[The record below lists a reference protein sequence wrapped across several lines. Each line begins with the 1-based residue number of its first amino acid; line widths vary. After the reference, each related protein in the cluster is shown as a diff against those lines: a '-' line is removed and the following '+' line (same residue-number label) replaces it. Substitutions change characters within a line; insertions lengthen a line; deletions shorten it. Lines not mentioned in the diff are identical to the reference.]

1 MGASSAC
8 FRGSPFVTT
17 TSSYGVI
24 EQASARTD
32 CDGHAERIRLEGFTI
47 VPGGYDA
54 NELAYL
60 AERIDAL
67 LAEQAER
74 AGGVNALAEIGEHE
88 TLRCCLAHDDAF
100 VRLATNE
107 QVLAVCRRLLG
118 DYIVLTQQ
126 NGIANSPGRVH
137 HQTACH
143 RDLPYQHF
151 VSSRPL
157 AISAL
162 FCVDPFTRENGATV
176 VLPGT
181 HRIEHFPSDDLAK
194 EIERSL
200 EAPAGSF
207 LVFDS
212 MLFHRAGHNRSAAM
226 RRAVNHVY
234 ALPFIGQQISMPD
247 VLQGRHAD
255 DPALRRLFGYETK
268 PVASVDDWWARR
280 RARR

>member
-1 MGASSAC
+1 LAATE
-8 FRGSPFVTT
+8 RDAHV
-17 TSSYGVI
+17 
-24 EQASARTD
+24 
-32 CDGHAERIRLEGFTI
+32 ERIRLSGFTV
-47 VPGGYDA
+47 VPGGYTPKDIDL
-54 NELAYL
+54 LAR
-60 AERIDAL
+60 RIDAL

-74 AGGVNALAEIGEHE
+74 AGGADVLAEIGEHE
-88 TLRCCLAHDDAF
+88 TLRCCLAHDEAF
-100 VRLATNE
+100 VRLASNE
-107 QVLAVCRRLLG
+107 HVLAICRQLLG
-118 DYIVLTQQ
+118 DFIVLTQQ
-126 NGIANSPGRVH
+126 NAIANPAGRGH

-157 AISAL
+157 AVSAL
-162 FCVDPFTRENGATV
+162 FCVDAFTRENGATV

-181 HRIEHFPSDDLAK
+181 HRMEYFPSDGVAK
-194 EIERSL
+194 EIERPV

-212 MLFHRAGHNRSAAM
+212 MLFHRAGYNTSPSV

-247 VLQGRHAD
+247 VLQGRYAD
-255 DPALRRLFGYETK
+255 DPALRRLFGYETN
-268 PVASVDDWWARR
+268 PVSSVDAWWARR

>member
-1 MGASSAC
+1 VS
-8 FRGSPFVTT
+8 T
-17 TSSYGVI
+17 TSSYGII

-32 CDGHAERIRLEGFTI
+32 LDGHVERIRLAGFTV
-47 VPGGYDA
+47 VPGGYTPSD
-54 NELAYL
+54 LAHL
-60 AERIDAL
+60 ATRIDTL

-74 AGGVNALAEIGEHE
+74 AGGSAALAEIGEHE
-88 TLRCCLAHDDAF
+88 TLRCCLAHDEAF
-100 VRLATNE
+100 VRLASNE
-107 QVLAVCRRLLG
+107 HVLAICRQLLG

-126 NGIANSPGRVH
+126 NGIANSPGHAH

-162 FCVDPFTRENGATV
+162 FCVDPFTRRNGATV

-181 HRIEHFPSDDLAK
+181 HRIEHFPSDSVAQ
-194 EIERSL
+194 EIERPV

-212 MLFHRAGHNRSAAM
+212 MLFHRAGHNASTAA

-247 VLQGRHAD
+247 VLRGRYAD

-268 PVASVDDWWARR
+268 PVSSVDDWWARR
-280 RARR
+280 RAKR

>member
-1 MGASSAC
+1 MSQLVWRSAHHLTDFDGKDERRATRSRRARGFRRDLIGALGAVDLDD
-8 FRGSPFVTT
+8 PV
-17 TSSYGVI
+17 
-24 EQASARTD
+24 AREEFLRLRERPIRYR
-32 CDGHAERIRLEGFTI
+32 HAVLTG
-47 VPGGYDA
+47 A
-54 NELAYL
+54 NEL
-60 AERIDAL
+60 
-67 LAEQAER
+67 
-74 AGGVNALAEIGEHE
+74 
-88 TLRCCLAHDDAF
+88 
-100 VRLATNE
+100 RLAWRR
-107 QVLAVCRRLLG
+107 QPLGGDVLAGLLELLVELVHEADVILEVVG
-118 DYIVLTQQ
+118 RPAKDLI
-126 NGIANSPGRVH
+126 IAGAPGRVH

-162 FCVDPFTRENGATV
+162 FCVDPFTHENGATV

-181 HRIEHFPSDDLAK
+181 HRIEQFPSDTLAK
-194 EIERSL
+194 EIERPV

-212 MLFHRAGHNRSAAM
+212 MLFHRAGHNRSTAM

-247 VLQGRHAD
+247 VLQGRYAD
-255 DPALRRLFGYETK
+255 DPALRRLFGYDTK
-268 PVASVDDWWARR
+268 PVPSVDDWWARR

>member
-1 MGASSAC
+1 
-8 FRGSPFVTT
+8 VTT
-17 TSSYGVI
+17 ISSYGIV
-24 EQASARTD
+24 EQALAAT
-32 CDGHAERIRLEGFTI
+32 ERDAHIEWIRLSGFSV
-47 VPGGYDA
+47 VPGGCT
-54 NELAYL
+54 
-60 AERIDAL
+60 AEEIEYIARRIDTL
-67 LAEQAER
+67 LAEQAAR
-74 AGGVNALAEIGEHE
+74 AGSIDALAQIGEHE

-100 VRLATNE
+100 VRLASNE
-107 QVLAVCRRLLG
+107 HVLAICRQLLG

-126 NGIANSPGRVH
+126 NAIANPPGRDH

-181 HRIEHFPSDDLAK
+181 HRIEHFPSDNVAR
-194 EIERSL
+194 EIERPV

-212 MLFHRAGHNRSAAM
+212 MLFHRAGYNTSASV

-247 VLQGRHAD
+247 VLKGRYAE
-255 DPALRRLFGYETK
+255 DPALRRLFGYDTR
-268 PVASVDDWWARR
+268 PAPSVDDWWARR

>member
-1 MGASSAC
+1 M
-8 FRGSPFVTT
+8 TT
-17 TSSYGVI
+17 TSSYGII

-32 CDGHAERIRLEGFTI
+32 RDGHVERIRLEGFTVI
-47 VPGGYDA
+47 PGGYTAD
-54 NELAYL
+54 ELTYL
-60 AERIDAL
+60 AGRIDAL

-74 AGGVNALAEIGEHE
+74 AGGIDALAEIGEHE
-88 TLRCCLAHDDAF
+88 TLRCCLAHDEAF
-100 VRLATNE
+100 VRLASNE
-107 QVLAVCRRLLG
+107 HVLALCRQLLG

-126 NGIANSPGRVH
+126 NAIANSPGRVH

-157 AISAL
+157 AMSAL
-162 FCVDPFTRENGATV
+162 FCVDPFTRQNGATV

-181 HRIEHFPSDDLAK
+181 HRIEHFPSDTLAA
-194 EIERSL
+194 EIERPV

-212 MLFHRAGHNRSAAM
+212 MLFHRAGHNTSATV

-247 VLQGRHAD
+247 VLHGRYVD
-255 DPALRRLFGYETK
+255 DPVLRRLFGYDTN
-268 PVASVDDWWARR
+268 PAPSVDGWWARR

>member
-1 MGASSAC
+1 
-8 FRGSPFVTT
+8 VTT
-17 TSSYGVI
+17 TSSYGI
-24 EQASARTD
+24 LEQALPATERD
-32 CDGHAERIRLEGFTI
+32 AHVERIRLSGFT
-47 VPGGYDA
+47 VVHGGYAPKDI
-54 NELAYL
+54 EYL
-60 AERIDAL
+60 SSRIDAL
-67 LAEQAER
+67 LAGQAER
-74 AGGVNALAEIGEHE
+74 AGGADVLAEIGEHE
-88 TLRCCLAHDDAF
+88 TLRCCLAHDEVF
-100 VRLATNE
+100 VRLASNE
-107 QVLAVCRRLLG
+107 CVLAICRQLLG

-126 NGIANSPGRVH
+126 NAIANSPGREH

-181 HRIEHFPSDDLAK
+181 HRIEHFPSDTVAK
-194 EIERSL
+194 EMERPV

-212 MLFHRAGHNRSAAM
+212 MLFHRAGYNTSSSM

-247 VLQGRHAD
+247 VLQGRYAE

-268 PVASVDDWWARR
+268 PVSSVDAWWARR